1 MGLDGDALKDY
12 VIKFRR
18 SCLAHQA
25 GAVKCKDRNPI
36 ADLHLTTATSLSKT
50 MSHLSNALAT
60 AEQLES
66 RSLGNGLPAELQD
79 SIRFS
84 TARLTQAACLLLRL
98 PQSIAAQAV
107 VTLFRYWLTG
117 DLMRYEFSVRST
129 LRPRLSNS
137 LPSPKWCVK
146 LTSLL
151 HQQDISAASVYMIA
165 KISASPRSLRS
176 ITNVY
181 AYLLSPSSCLVSIDG
196 GTAENVPESY
206 YLSESSYITFRN
218 RLLNI
223 EGQIL
228 NEIGFEMHVAL
239 PHPLAITYLQTLD
252 VFGASQPKGTGP
264 LVAKRAVEYL
274 NTALLSPQ
282 MLYLT
287 HQPNALATAAIYL
300 AARDVGAS
308 LPDLEWWE
316 VFDTDREDLGFLA
329 LSMKSLE
336 GWAKQEKQTWDD
348 RTILLRRDIRQ
359 ELDKRTNGGAHA
371 PEDEEAE
378 MMRLLDDKVA

>member
-1 MGLDGDALKDY
+1 M
-12 VIKFRR
+12 
-18 SCLAHQA
+18 
-25 GAVKCKDRNPI
+25 
-36 ADLHLTTATSLSKT
+36 
-50 MSHLSNALAT
+50 
-60 AEQLES
+60 
-66 RSLGNGLPAELQD
+66 
-79 SIRFS
+79 
-84 TARLTQAACLLLRL
+84 
-98 PQSIAAQAV
+98 
-107 VTLFRYWLTG
+107 
-117 DLMRYEFSVRST
+117 
-129 LRPRLSNS
+129 
-137 LPSPKWCVK
+137 
-146 LTSLL
+146 
-151 HQQDISAASVYMIA
+151 
-165 KISASPRSLRS
+165 
-176 ITNVY
+176 
-181 AYLLSPSSCLVSIDG
+181 
-196 GTAENVPESY
+196 ENVPESY

>member
-129 LRPRLSNS
+129 LRPRLSNF
-137 LPSPKWCVK
+137 LP
-146 LTSLL
+146 
-151 HQQDISAASVYMIA
+151 
-165 KISASPRSLRS
+165 
-176 ITNVY
+176 
-181 AYLLSPSSCLVSIDG
+181 
-196 GTAENVPESY
+196 
-206 YLSESSYITFRN
+206 
-218 RLLNI
+218 
-223 EGQIL
+223 IL
-228 NEIGFEMHVAL
+228 N
-239 PHPLAITYLQTLD
+239 
-252 VFGASQPKGTGP
+252 GA
-264 LVAKRAVEYL
+264 
-274 NTALLSPQ
+274 
-282 MLYLT
+282 
-287 HQPNALATAAIYL
+287 
-300 AARDVGAS
+300 
-308 LPDLEWWE
+308 
-316 VFDTDREDLGFLA
+316 
-329 LSMKSLE
+329 
-336 GWAKQEKQTWDD
+336 
-348 RTILLRRDIRQ
+348 
-359 ELDKRTNGGAHA
+359 
-371 PEDEEAE
+371 
-378 MMRLLDDKVA
+378 